1 MRIYMINSDYK
12 FIIDELRS
20 GLTCSDDILGS
31 ENEWRYAKACGCL
44 EATINMVITRL
55 ERCHGN

>member
-1 MRIYMINSDYK
+1 MINSDYK